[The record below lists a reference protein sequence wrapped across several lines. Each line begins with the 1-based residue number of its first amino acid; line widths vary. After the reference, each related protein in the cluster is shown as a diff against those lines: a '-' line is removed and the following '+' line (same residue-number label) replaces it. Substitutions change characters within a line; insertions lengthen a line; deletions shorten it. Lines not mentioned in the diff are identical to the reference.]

1 VSTAQK
7 RATHAHRQ
15 RAERRGLVRVEV
27 TVAVADRDL
36 VREVAGCLRDDAEKA
51 HQLRDALRRLLN
63 RQEEHDLLDELACE
77 LPDEVV
83 DEALARPRD
92 LGRPVEL

>member
-1 VSTAQK
+1 MSTAQK
-7 RATHAHRQ
+7 RATRAHRQ

-27 TVAVADRDL
+27 TVDVADRAL
-36 VREVAGCLRDDAEKA
+36 VREVAGRLRDDAEKA
-51 HQLRDALRRLLN
+51 HALRDALHRLLTGEQD
-63 RQEEHDLLDELACE
+63 RSLLDDLACE
-77 LPDEVV
+77 LPDELV

>member
-1 VSTAQK
+1 MNTAQK
-7 RATHAHRQ
+7 RATRAHRQ
-15 RAERRGLVRVEV
+15 RAEQRGLVRVEV
-27 TVAVADRDL
+27 TVEVADRAL

-51 HQLRDALRRLLN
+51 PQLRDALRHLLN
-63 RQEEHDLLDELACE
+63 RQEELNLLDELACE

-83 DEALARPRD
+83 DEALGRPVD

>member
-7 RATHAHRQ
+7 QATRAHRQ
-15 RAERRGLVRVEV
+15 RAQRRGLVRVEV
-27 TVAVADRDL
+27 TVDVADRAL
-36 VREVAGCLRDDAEKA
+36 VREVAGRLRDDAEQA
-51 HQLRDALRRLLN
+51 HHLRDALRRLLTGH
-63 RQEEHDLLDELACE
+63 EERNLLDELACE

-92 LGRPVEL
+92 LGRAVEL

>member
-1 VSTAQK
+1 MSTAQK

-27 TVAVADRDL
+27 TVEAADRAL
-36 VREVAGCLRDDAEKA
+36 VREVAGCLRDDAETA
-51 HQLRDALRRLLN
+51 SRLRDALRRLLSGG
-63 RQEEHDLLDELACE
+63 EERTLLDELACE

-83 DEALARPRD
+83 DEALARPQD
-92 LGRPVEL
+92 AGRPVEL